1 MDYTPQH
8 LNLKEED
15 AAEIKRALLHDKNE
29 YHGIP
34 LEMIYRGM
42 INAKDTSIPTVAREK
57 IEAWRDNRF
66 FIIKPPNCTTQ
77 LLYTTTSTQILT
89 WSNVDDEE
97 ERESDYDRT
106 KVLVVVVPDMAKV
119 RVTNLAEVT
128 EMGAHF
134 SSF

>member
-8 LNLKEED
+8 LKLREED
-15 AAEIKRALLHDKNE
+15 AAEIERAMLHDKTE

-34 LEMIYRGM
+34 LEMIHRGM
-42 INAKDTSIPTVAREK
+42 ANRSDTAIPTVAREK

-66 FIIKPPNCTTQ
+66 FMVTPPDCTTQ

-89 WSNVDDEE
+89 WSSVDDEE

-106 KVLVVVVPDMAKV
+106 NVLVVVVPDMAK
-119 RVTNLAEVT
+119 LSKDHQP
-128 EMGAHF
+128 G
-134 SSF
+134 